1 MKNKKSF
8 FSGLLIGM
16 TTIMTINILLFG
28 FKVVMGMTGNVNIGV
43 NQKVNKIISYLNK
56 YYVDDF
62 DTKELEEGMY
72 KGIVDGIGDHILFI

>member
-28 FKVVMGMTGNVNIGV
+28 FKVVMGMT
-43 NQKVNKIISYLNK
+43 KR
-56 YYVDDF
+56 
-62 DTKELEEGMY
+62 
-72 KGIVDGIGDHILFI
+72 